1 MNKLISKQ
9 VIGALA
15 LLCSSVSMAA
25 TINVVST
32 NNNPNVGQTF
42 SVTVS
47 GAGFPET
54 AGATLQLSWNTAAVS
69 VTSVVLATGSPFP
82 TIVAASPFNLVTVL
96 GPLSGTQPSGSFNAF
111 TVNFTAIGTGGGNP
125 PTAPANILLTDDQ
138 GDFCWTDANTNA
150 CVPVQYTQ
158 ANVTVHAP
166 VVPVPAAAW
175 LLMSGLGSLV
185 GIKRLRR
192 QS

>member
-9 VIGALA
+9 LIGALA

-25 TINVVST
+25 TINVVASNT
-32 NNNPNVGQTF
+32 DPNVGQTF

-47 GAGFPET
+47 GVAFPET
-54 AGATLQLSWNTAAVS
+54 AGATLGLTWDATKVT

-82 TIVAASPFNLVTVL
+82 TIVAASPFNIVTVL
-96 GPLSGTQPSGSFNAF
+96 GPLSGTQPSGNFAAF
-111 TVNFTAIGTGGGNP
+111 TVNFTAIAAGL
-125 PTAPANILLTDDQ
+125 ANISVNDDQ
-138 GDFCWTDANTNA
+138 SDFCWTDAQTSA
-150 CVPVQYTQ
+150 CVPANYNQ
-158 ANVTVHAP
+158 ASVTVHAP

-175 LLMSGLGSLV
+175 LLLSGLGSLV
-185 GIKRLRR
+185 GVKRLRR